1 MELCP
6 SPGHTIKRQP
16 LCWHSIAGNFE
27 GKLCVLCRI
36 VQDQYFASTGCATQ
50 NWDFKYFDWTIIS
63 RYCMSKPSHP
73 GECQNSWQMFT
84 LRIWYEHVWTINWSW
99 RIPTSNFNLQHQRPP
114 RTRAPTWNGASVFTT
129 KERWL
134 GRVEMGGINVR
145 AAPLGIKHLSHSF
158 KNLAGPSK
166 LDFFQPVL
174 YQNHKFRNS
183 SAFNVSAWSQ
193 LSQAVNHRSR
203 FKIIWLKPNK
213 IIQKHHPQFAQFHRT
228 ISYPKTHESERLS
241 SFIIWSKPLQ
251 SHADPIWVLPTLGG
265 LEGFDMGCTSV
276 DKKRTHQAN
285 GGFVMDSR

>member
-1 MELCP
+1 MINYAIWGYAPVWSILIHFRRSIGMAGMGSWKLHAAVSSDVVELNYCSGMELCP
-6 SPGHTIKRQP
+6 SPRHTIKRQP

-36 VQDQYFASTGCATQ
+36 MQDQYFASTGCATQ

-145 AAPLGIKHLSHSF
+145 AATPFTQLQK
-158 KNLAGPSK
+158 PS
-166 LDFFQPVL
+166 
-174 YQNHKFRNS
+174 
-183 SAFNVSAWSQ
+183 
-193 LSQAVNHRSR
+193 
-203 FKIIWLKPNK
+203 
-213 IIQKHHPQFAQFHRT
+213 RT
-228 ISYPKTHESERLS
+228 
-241 SFIIWSKPLQ
+241 
-251 SHADPIWVLPTLGG
+251 
-265 LEGFDMGCTSV
+265 
-276 DKKRTHQAN
+276 
-285 GGFVMDSR
+285 